1 LRSNLKTL
9 SNNRAF
15 PVVLRIVTEFY
26 NMNMFSTTL
35 LLLATTVAAQ
45 TGHEGHD
52 HAAGEH
58 GKGKWEWI
66 GAFDLHE
73 VAEGTGTMKLTLS
86 QKDGKWAGK

>member
-1 LRSNLKTL
+1 MRSRSKDTRFSRCYISLL
-9 SNNRAF
+9 H
-15 PVVLRIVTEFY
+15 

>member
-1 LRSNLKTL
+1 MRSRSKDTRFSRCYINISLL
-9 SNNRAF
+9 H
-15 PVVLRIVTEFY
+15 